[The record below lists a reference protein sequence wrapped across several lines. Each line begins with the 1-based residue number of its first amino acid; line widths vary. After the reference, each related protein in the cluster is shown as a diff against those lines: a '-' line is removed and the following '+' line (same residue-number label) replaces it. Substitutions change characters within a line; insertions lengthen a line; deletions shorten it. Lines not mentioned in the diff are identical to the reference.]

1 MYSQENNL
9 SYLDN
14 LNNVQENDI
23 CPSSATRSKFVY
35 RSNTMVKYMNP
46 GGIWYVEILD
56 DEHILFRTAQG
67 AIDIRPSYK
76 LNAILSAI
84 LIMNW
89 FYTDI
94 LSYIVIF
101 GLLSSILC
109 IHGNNDTIHSW
120 KSLLP
125 SILEQLDYIYD
136 LCDYLIDLY
145 YIFEK
150 ECECEYNTYGFKK
163 SMSKLFETVGSKAK
177 EIEET
182 DYEE

>member
-1 MYSQENNL
+1 
-9 SYLDN
+9 
-14 LNNVQENDI
+14 
-23 CPSSATRSKFVY
+23 
-35 RSNTMVKYMNP
+35 MVKYMNP

-67 AIDIRPSYK
+67 AIDIRPSNK

-109 IHGNNDTIHSW
+109 IHGDNDTIHSW

-163 SMSKLFETVGSKAK
+163 IDVK
-177 EIEET
+177 II
-182 DYEE
+182 